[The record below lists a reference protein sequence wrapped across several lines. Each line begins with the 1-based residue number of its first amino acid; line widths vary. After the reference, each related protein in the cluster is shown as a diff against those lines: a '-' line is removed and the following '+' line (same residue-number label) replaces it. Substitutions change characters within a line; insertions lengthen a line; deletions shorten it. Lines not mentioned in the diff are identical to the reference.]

1 MRVTRRVSGSTTLR
15 QELQMLHDSSILR
28 TATGLAVAALI
39 AQPLA
44 GCSGASQAI
53 PGGNASQF
61 RQVANPFT
69 SVRPDIQDGDHVTSL
84 SGNCIV
90 TYAYNPVKGIWEY
103 TYNPPGC
110 DPAEGIFT
118 GLAHATATNA
128 WFVGQST
135 ASVNDIGVYN
145 DKGKQV
151 GTLTGL
157 TGNPIGIATDSKAD
171 VWATN
176 SPSNTISEYNP
187 GATTPSATYTDKSLS
202 SLRYITVDKNDNV
215 YVSGQSQASGS
226 LEVDELQGSAFSP
239 IKTITGTTGAGI
251 VVAPTGKT
259 LWVCDEGDG
268 SKGTISGYTI
278 PGFKRM
284 QQIAYS
290 GDDTGIAVALS
301 GKELYAIDNVA
312 NGSEFNVSV
321 VIYNAKT
328 GKLVRSSNSIT
339 TAAKDGGIATRR

>member
-1 MRVTRRVSGSTTLR
+1 LESTTRR
-15 QELQMLHDSSILR
+15 
-28 TATGLAVAALI
+28 
-39 AQPLA
+39 
-44 GCSGASQAI
+44 
-53 PGGNASQF
+53 
-61 RQVANPFT
+61 
-69 SVRPDIQDGDHVTSL
+69 
-84 SGNCIV
+84 
-90 TYAYNPVKGIWEY
+90 
-103 TYNPPGC
+103 
-110 DPAEGIFT
+110 
-118 GLAHATATNA
+118 
-128 WFVGQST
+128 
-135 ASVNDIGVYN
+135 
-145 DKGKQV
+145 GKQV

-328 GKLVRSSNSIT
+328 GKLVSSSPSIT
-339 TAAKDGGIATRR
+339 TAAKDVGIATRR